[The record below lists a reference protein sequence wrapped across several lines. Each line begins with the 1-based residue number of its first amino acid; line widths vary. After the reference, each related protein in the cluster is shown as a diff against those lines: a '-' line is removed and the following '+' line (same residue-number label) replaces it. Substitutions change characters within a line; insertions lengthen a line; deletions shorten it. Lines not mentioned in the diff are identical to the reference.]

1 MASVANAQ
9 LGRELAS
16 IVGDEF
22 VCDTAA
28 PLTGYAI
35 DGVRPATWVIPQNA
49 NEVAAIVR
57 VANERRASIAVAG
70 GFTKQSMG
78 GVPAQ
83 IDILLR
89 TDRLNRV
96 LHYDPGDLTIGV
108 ESGCRIGDV
117 VSRVGQDSLLLP
129 LDVPRSQQASI
140 GGVLASAA
148 FGPLKHN
155 FGGVRDYCIGISFV
169 TGDGKIAKAGG
180 RVVKNVAGY
189 DVMKLM
195 IGSQG
200 TLGVIIAANFK
211 LFAAP
216 KQTRTFIAEFEDY
229 SSAIKYRDTVRTS
242 PLTPLCFELISP
254 RANAYFD
261 GITNERYSIVVRASG
276 SDTVLARYRKE
287 LGGSVSHEL
296 AGVEETRFWQSVQ
309 DFGETVQ
316 KRHQNAMVFV
326 LHLAPATLEQVM
338 VSAEQCGLEQNLL
351 FCCVGRASV
360 ASMVCAYVPLSVD
373 PPAVTQFAN
382 AIGELRKK
390 LPPEASAIVLK
401 CPREA
406 KAYFS
411 VWGEPNGDLEA
422 MRAVKQA
429 LDPNGVLNPGR
440 FLF

>member
-70 GFTKQSMG
+70 
-78 GVPAQ
+78 
-83 IDILLR
+83 
-89 TDRLNRV
+89 
-96 LHYDPGDLTIGV
+96 DLTIGV

-117 VSRVGQDSLLLP
+117 VSRVGQDSLVLP

-200 TLGVIIAANFK
+200 PLGVIIAANFK

-296 AGVEETRFWQSVQ
+296 SGVEETRFWQSVQ

-316 KRHQNAMVFV
+316 KRHQN
-326 LHLAPATLEQVM
+326 
-338 VSAEQCGLEQNLL
+338 
-351 FCCVGRASV
+351 
-360 ASMVCAYVPLSVD
+360 
-373 PPAVTQFAN
+373 
-382 AIGELRKK
+382 
-390 LPPEASAIVLK
+390 
-401 CPREA
+401 
-406 KAYFS
+406 
-411 VWGEPNGDLEA
+411 
-422 MRAVKQA
+422 
-429 LDPNGVLNPGR
+429 
-440 FLF
+440 

>member
-83 IDILLR
+83 INILLR

-140 GGVLASAA
+140 GGA
-148 FGPLKHN
+148 
-155 FGGVRDYCIGISFV
+155 
-169 TGDGKIAKAGG
+169 
-180 RVVKNVAGY
+180 
-189 DVMKLM
+189 
-195 IGSQG
+195 
-200 TLGVIIAANFK
+200 
-211 LFAAP
+211 
-216 KQTRTFIAEFEDY
+216 
-229 SSAIKYRDTVRTS
+229 
-242 PLTPLCFELISP
+242 
-254 RANAYFD
+254 
-261 GITNERYSIVVRASG
+261 
-276 SDTVLARYRKE
+276 
-287 LGGSVSHEL
+287 
-296 AGVEETRFWQSVQ
+296 
-309 DFGETVQ
+309 
-316 KRHQNAMVFV
+316 
-326 LHLAPATLEQVM
+326 
-338 VSAEQCGLEQNLL
+338 
-351 FCCVGRASV
+351 
-360 ASMVCAYVPLSVD
+360 
-373 PPAVTQFAN
+373 
-382 AIGELRKK
+382 
-390 LPPEASAIVLK
+390 
-401 CPREA
+401 
-406 KAYFS
+406 
-411 VWGEPNGDLEA
+411 
-422 MRAVKQA
+422 
-429 LDPNGVLNPGR
+429 
-440 FLF
+440 